1 LLRPTTAKVASVPF
15 LAMRGSG
22 YIRGRVCQ
30 AQSDPG
36 CAIVSIGADHKV
48 VRIIAMVF
56 AEVCARI

>member
-36 CAIVSIGADHKV
+36 CAIVSISRMGIPNTAV
-48 VRIIAMVF
+48 TPSTSTASS
-56 AEVCARI
+56 A